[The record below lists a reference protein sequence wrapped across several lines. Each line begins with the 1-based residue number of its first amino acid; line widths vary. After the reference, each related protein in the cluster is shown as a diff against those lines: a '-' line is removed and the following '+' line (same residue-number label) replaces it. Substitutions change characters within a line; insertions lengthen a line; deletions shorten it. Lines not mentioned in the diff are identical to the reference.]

1 MDIHH
6 PFVSEFPEHRETI
19 RHLRLSDNRFRQ
31 MFEEYHQLD
40 DAICRFEEEIEFA
53 TDQEMDELKFKRAKL
68 KDALY
73 TAVSRAVRVRS
84 RWLGADRPL
93 LAFQHLEADS
103 KWRHGETEAVALLLV
118 PGGPDAQVRASAA
131 QDVEGRGGLG
141 P

>member
-31 MFEEYHQLD
+31 MFEEYHQVD
-40 DAICRFEEEIEFA
+40 DAICHFEEEIEFA

-73 TAVSRAVRVRS
+73 TAVSRAV
-84 RWLGADRPL
+84 P
-93 LAFQHLEADS
+93 
-103 KWRHGETEAVALLLV
+103 VA
-118 PGGPDAQVRASAA
+118 S
-131 QDVEGRGGLG
+131 
-141 P
+141 